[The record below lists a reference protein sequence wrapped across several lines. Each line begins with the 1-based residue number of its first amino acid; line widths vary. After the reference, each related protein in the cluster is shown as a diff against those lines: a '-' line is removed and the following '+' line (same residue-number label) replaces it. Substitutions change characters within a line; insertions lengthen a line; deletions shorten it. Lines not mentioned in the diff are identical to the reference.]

1 MVGGIP
7 IITQLLLKDRK
18 IQLLLL
24 NATELDHTISKLL
37 LCILT
42 KITCVVWYTLK
53 KKQIDKTHMIVC
65 EHLQSTL
72 RYISTYRTCRSPWPT
87 GTA

>member
-42 KITCVVWYTLK
+42 KITCVVWYT
-53 KKQIDKTHMIVC
+53 
-65 EHLQSTL
+65 
-72 RYISTYRTCRSPWPT
+72 
-87 GTA
+87 